1 VTDLATSD
9 RAGIICVLHVDDDPC
24 MLEVSK
30 EILMMD
36 GNFEIDHALSVEE
49 AFKKLETQ
57 DYDVVIS
64 DYEMPQKNGLEFLK
78 ELRQQKNE
86 IPFILFT
93 GKGREEVVV
102 KALNL
107 GADRCINK
115 NGSPETVYSELAD
128 AISKTVERKKSK
140 QLLVESE
147 SKYRT
152 VVEKSLQGIL
162 ITLTSPLQLVFAND
176 NMARILGYSTDELLS
191 LSPEGITGLIFQQDR
206 SVFFKRLQSR
216 ARGEQ
221 AKASLAFRAVRKD
234 GSIIWLEAFSNLIEY
249 EGRSAVLGMFLD
261 ISERKKA
268 DQILKESEAR
278 YRSLYESSFDGV
290 MLAKPDGS
298 ILSANPQACRMLGM
312 TEDEIKEA
320 GREGIVVKD
329 EKLAAALKEREQ
341 IGHIRAEL
349 TFRRKDGTTFVG
361 EISSSIFKDAEGIT
375 KTSMII
381 RDITERMKA
390 EKLLKD
396 SAAMYRDFAD
406 SLPEIVF
413 EIDADGD
420 LVFVNQRASQITGY
434 GQDEFG
440 NNFSFVRLVAPAER
454 EKAMVNIRRL
464 MSGKHAGP
472 DEFNLIRKDGSVIPV
487 MIWATPRVVQG
498 KVAGIRGIV
507 VDISERQKA
516 EEALRES
523 DVRLK
528 KISSQ
533 TPGMLYQ
540 FKKRTD
546 GTYCVPFTTEA
557 IQNIFGCS
565 SQEVREDFSPIAKV
579 IMPED
584 LDKVVSSIEYSAK
597 HLTPWQCEY
606 RVKIPGQQVRWVWG
620 QSIPEKLADGSI
632 IWHGYNA
639 DVTER
644 KKAEENQKKL
654 KAFDERIVDSLSDAL
669 LVINPDDYTII
680 SANETALKQLKLRK
694 EDLIGKTCYQTTH
707 HRSLPCHPPESACPI
722 REVLKTGNP
731 LTVEHTHFDG
741 NNNQRIVEV
750 SARPVMSSEGK
761 TVIIHIARDITVRKQ
776 METIIQEAEK
786 RYRALFDWAPLGI
799 LIIDPQTGKPVE
811 FNEVAHEQLGYSREE
826 FAKLRIYEYK
836 ADETPNETKAIME
849 KILREG
855 KAEWETKH
863 RTKNG
868 EVRDVVIISRAI
880 ELSDRK
886 LLQSIYR
893 DVTEAKKIE
902 AALMDSETKY
912 RQLVELAQEGVW
924 ALDTDNCTV
933 YVNPRMAE
941 LLGYAESEMI
951 GKNIAAFLDNP
962 DTDFA
967 KQNLEGC
974 KLGHQDQ
981 CEFMFIRKDG
991 ARINVSISAS
1001 SIKDDEGISIGTL
1014 ALVADIT
1021 KRKKIEVELKSSH
1034 DKMETMNEK
1043 LRVVGGLTRHDV
1055 RNKLSAITGYS
1066 YLLKKRHADQAD
1078 VVEGLDKMVQSVEEI
1093 EEIFEFAKAYE
1104 QLGAEELAF
1113 VNVGKALDEAKALFS
1128 SPLPKIVNDCHG
1140 LSVLADSFLRQMFYN
1155 FIDNTR
1161 KYGKTAATIKVYYEK
1176 TDEENLRLI
1185 YEDDGV
1191 GIHFENKQHLFKEGF
1206 STGGS
1211 TGFGLFLI
1219 NKMMDVY
1226 GWEIQETGEPGKGVR
1241 FVMTIPKTRKNGEIN
1256 YRITQKDNV
1265 PSGQL

>member
-1 VTDLATSD
+1 LQTPNQEHHIAVNATDLATSD
-9 RAGIICVLHVDDDPC
+9 RAGIICVLHVDDDTC

-30 EILMMD
+30 EILMME

-115 NGSPETVYSELAD
+115 SGSPEAVYSELAD

-216 ARGEQ
+216 ARGKQ
-221 AKASLAFRAVRKD
+221 ATASFAFRAVRKD

-249 EGRSAVLGMFLD
+249 EGQSAVLGMFLD

-290 MLAKPDGS
+290 MLTKPDGS

-329 EKLAAALKEREQ
+329 EKLAAALKERKQ

-375 KTSMII
+375 KMSMII
-381 RDITERMKA
+381 RDIK
-390 EKLLKD
+390 
-396 SAAMYRDFAD
+396 
-406 SLPEIVF
+406 
-413 EIDADGD
+413 
-420 LVFVNQRASQITGY
+420 
-434 GQDEFG
+434 
-440 NNFSFVRLVAPAER
+440 
-454 EKAMVNIRRL
+454 
-464 MSGKHAGP
+464 
-472 DEFNLIRKDGSVIPV
+472 
-487 MIWATPRVVQG
+487 
-498 KVAGIRGIV
+498 
-507 VDISERQKA
+507 
-516 EEALRES
+516 
-523 DVRLK
+523 
-528 KISSQ
+528 
-533 TPGMLYQ
+533 
-540 FKKRTD
+540 
-546 GTYCVPFTTEA
+546 
-557 IQNIFGCS
+557 
-565 SQEVREDFSPIAKV
+565 
-579 IMPED
+579 
-584 LDKVVSSIEYSAK
+584 
-597 HLTPWQCEY
+597 
-606 RVKIPGQQVRWVWG
+606 
-620 QSIPEKLADGSI
+620 
-632 IWHGYNA
+632 
-639 DVTER
+639 
-644 KKAEENQKKL
+644 
-654 KAFDERIVDSLSDAL
+654 
-669 LVINPDDYTII
+669 
-680 SANETALKQLKLRK
+680 
-694 EDLIGKTCYQTTH
+694 
-707 HRSLPCHPPESACPI
+707 
-722 REVLKTGNP
+722 
-731 LTVEHTHFDG
+731 
-741 NNNQRIVEV
+741 
-750 SARPVMSSEGK
+750 
-761 TVIIHIARDITVRKQ
+761 
-776 METIIQEAEK
+776 IQEAEK

-836 ADETPNETKAIME
+836 VDETPNETKAIIE
-849 KILREG
+849 KVLREG

-924 ALDTDNCTV
+924 ALDTNNCTV

-951 GKNIAAFLDNP
+951 GKNIAAFLDKP

-967 KQNLEGC
+967 KQHLEDC
-974 KLGHQDQ
+974 KLGNKDQ
-981 CEFMFIRKDG
+981 YELVFIRKDG
-991 ARINVSISAS
+991 ARLDASVAAS
-1001 SIKDDEGISIGTL
+1001 SIKDDEGSSIGTL
-1014 ALVADIT
+1014 ALVADIA
-1021 KRKKIEVELKSSH
+1021 KRKKAETELKKSH

-1078 VVEGLDKMVQSVEEI
+1078 IVEGLDKMMQSVEEI
-1093 EEIFEFAKAYE
+1093 EKIFEFAKAYE

-1113 VNVGKALDEAKALFS
+1113 VNVGKALNEAKALFS

-1161 KYGKTAATIKVYYEK
+1161 KYGKTVATIKVYYEK

-1191 GIHFENKQHLFKEGF
+1191 GIHFENKQRLFKEGF

-1226 GWEIQETGEPGKGVR
+1226 GWEIQETGGSGKGAR
-1241 FVMTIPKTRKNGEIN
+1241 FVMTIPTTRKNGEIN
-1256 YRITQKDNV
+1256 YRITQKDKV
-1265 PSGQL
+1265 PSRQL